1 MSKKGSYLGGHTL
14 LTIKKKNKSKNET
27 FNITYGNARKIN
39 ELINILRDEFKEIK
53 VNYKEKEKFMP
64 ERGTLK
70 TDKAK
75 KLIGFKA
82 KYSIDSGY
90 REYISWYKNF
100 WNKIN

>member
-1 MSKKGSYLGGHTL
+1 
-14 LTIKKKNKSKNET
+14 
-27 FNITYGNARKIN
+27 
-39 ELINILRDEFKEIK
+39 
-53 VNYKEKEKFMP
+53 MP